1 MDAATPVD
9 PSTIF
14 SAKDL
19 VVAITGGGTGIGL
32 AMTAAV
38 FKTGA
43 SKVYILGRRL
53 QVLEE
58 AAKSLDPAGKTIV
71 PLACD
76 ITAPESIAAAVARIE
91 ADVGYLD
98 VLVNNAGKIGPP
110 NKAALTAQS
119 IEEVRDALLAGLSS
133 STSSPTN
140 EFNSTLITNAT
151 SVVAV
156 SASFLPLLSAANA
169 RRGWPITKL
178 EPGDVRRRDVAKGA
192 SAAGV
197 DAADHRSSQIIT
209 TASIAG
215 FNRGIT
221 AGVAYSASKAAATHL
236 GKILATL
243 LVPWGVRSNV
253 VAPGIYPSAMTGES
267 DAEYASSAV
276 PLGKKGGF
284 DDIAGLIL
292 YMVGRGGSYLNGSV
306 QVSDGGRLSGF
317 PSTY

>member
-1 MDAATPVD
+1 M
-9 PSTIF
+9 
-14 SAKDL
+14 
-19 VVAITGGGTGIGL
+19 
-32 AMTAAV
+32 
-38 FKTGA
+38 
-43 SKVYILGRRL
+43 
-53 QVLEE
+53 
-58 AAKSLDPAGKTIV
+58 
-71 PLACD
+71 
-76 ITAPESIAAAVARIE
+76 
-91 ADVGYLD
+91 
-98 VLVNNAGKIGPP
+98 
-110 NKAALTAQS
+110 
-119 IEEVRDALLAGLSS
+119 RDALLAGLSS

-253 VAPGIYPSAMTGES
+253 VAPGSKWICSLPLSPNPRPPPSQKPRRS
-267 DAEYASSAV
+267 W
-276 PLGKKGGF
+276 
-284 DDIAGLIL
+284 
-292 YMVGRGGSYLNGSV
+292 
-306 QVSDGGRLSGF
+306 LSN
-317 PSTY
+317 

>member
-14 SAKDL
+14 SAKEM

-38 FKTGA
+38 YKTGA
-43 SKVYILGRRL
+43 CKVYILGRRL
-53 QVLEE
+53 NVLES
-58 AAKSLDPAGKTIV
+58 AAKSLDPSGKTII
-71 PLACD
+71 PLTCD
-76 ITAPESIAAAVARIE
+76 ITALASIKEAVARIE

-98 VLVNNAGKIGPP
+98 VLVNNSGRIGPS
-110 NKAALTAQS
+110 NRAALEAQS
-119 IEEVRDALLAGLSS
+119 IEELRDVLLTGLSDAVD
-133 STSSPTN
+133 N
-140 EFNSTLITNAT
+140 DFNSTLVTNAS
-151 SVVAV
+151 SVVAA
-156 SASFLPLLSAANA
+156 SASFLPLLAKGNE
-169 RRGWPITKL
+169 RRGWSTAKL
-178 EPGDVRRRDVAKGA
+178 APDEVRKRDAARAQKE
-192 SAAGV
+192 AGV
-197 DAADHRSSQIIT
+197 ELSDHRSSQIIT

-221 AGVAYSASKAAATHL
+221 AGVAYSASKAAAVHL

-253 VAPGIYPSAMTGES
+253 IAPGIYPSAMTGES
-267 DAEYASSAV
+267 DAEFISSQV
-276 PLGKKGGF
+276 PLGKKGSF

-292 YMVGRGGSYLNGSV
+292 YMVGKGGSYLNGSV

-317 PSTY
+317 PGTY

>member
-19 VVAITGGGTGIGL
+19 VVAITGGGTGTRLSLQPLRFPQKTPIPLTTLTGIGL

-58 AAKSLDPAGKTIV
+58 AAKLLDPAGKTIV

-110 NKAALTAQS
+110 
-119 IEEVRDALLAGLSS
+119 
-133 STSSPTN
+133 
-140 EFNSTLITNAT
+140 
-151 SVVAV
+151 
-156 SASFLPLLSAANA
+156 
-169 RRGWPITKL
+169 
-178 EPGDVRRRDVAKGA
+178 
-192 SAAGV
+192 
-197 DAADHRSSQIIT
+197 
-209 TASIAG
+209 
-215 FNRGIT
+215 
-221 AGVAYSASKAAATHL
+221 
-236 GKILATL
+236 
-243 LVPWGVRSNV
+243 
-253 VAPGIYPSAMTGES
+253 
-267 DAEYASSAV
+267 
-276 PLGKKGGF
+276 
-284 DDIAGLIL
+284 
-292 YMVGRGGSYLNGSV
+292 
-306 QVSDGGRLSGF
+306 
-317 PSTY
+317 

>member
-9 PSTIF
+9 PSSIF

-38 FKTGA
+38 YKTGA
-43 SKVYILGRRL
+43 RKVYILGRRL
-53 QVLEE
+53 SVLEE
-58 AAKSLDPAGKTIV
+58 AAKSLDPSGKTIV
-71 PLACD
+71 PLTCD
-76 ITAPESIAAAVARIE
+76 ITALASIREAVARIE
-91 ADVGYLD
+91 ADAGWLD
-98 VLVNNAGKIGPP
+98 VLVNNSGRIGPS
-110 NKAALTAQS
+110 NKAALEAQS
-119 IEEVRDALLAGLSS
+119 IEELRDVLLTGL
-133 STSSPTN
+133 TDDTLN
-140 EFNSTLITNAT
+140 EFNSTLITNAS
-151 SVVAV
+151 SVVAA
-156 SASFLPLLSAANA
+156 SASFLPLLAKGNE
-169 RRGWPITKL
+169 RRGC
-178 EPGDVRRRDVAKGA
+178 
-192 SAAGV
+192 
-197 DAADHRSSQIIT
+197 QIIT

-221 AGVAYSASKAAATHL
+221 AGVAYSASKAAAVHL

-267 DAEYASSAV
+267 DAEYISSQV
-276 PLGKKGGF
+276 PLGKKGSF

-292 YMVGRGGSYLNGSV
+292 YMVGKGGSYLNGSV

>member
-9 PSTIF
+9 PSSIF

-38 FKTGA
+38 YKTGA
-43 SKVYILGRRL
+43 RKVYILGRRL
-53 QVLEE
+53 SVLEE
-58 AAKSLDPAGKTIV
+58 AAKSLDPSGKTIV
-71 PLACD
+71 PLTCD
-76 ITAPESIAAAVARIE
+76 ITALASIREAVARIE
-91 ADVGYLD
+91 ADAGWLD
-98 VLVNNAGKIGPP
+98 VLVNNSGRIGPS
-110 NKAALTAQS
+110 NKAALEAQS
-119 IEEVRDALLAGLSS
+119 IEELRDVLLTGL
-133 STSSPTN
+133 TDDTLN
-140 EFNSTLITNAT
+140 EFNSTLITNAS
-151 SVVAV
+151 SVVAA
-156 SASFLPLLSAANA
+156 SASFLPLLAKGNE
-169 RRGWPITKL
+169 RRGWSTAKL
-178 EPGDVRRRDVAKGA
+178 APNEVRKRDAAKA
-192 SAAGV
+192 QAAGIELS
-197 DAADHRSSQIIT
+197 DHRSSQIIT

-221 AGVAYSASKAAATHL
+221 AGVAYSASKAAAVHL

-267 DAEYASSAV
+267 DAEYISSQV
-276 PLGKKGGF
+276 PLGKKGSF

-292 YMVGRGGSYLNGSV
+292 YMVGKGGSYLNGSV